1 MKHRKL
7 GNREVSAIGIGCMNV
22 SWIWSNGAA
31 LDPVR
36 RYESAIPAI
45 HAALDAGVTLLDTA
59 DIYAPTWDAFGHN
72 ETFVAEAVRTW
83 PGTKEQKDKIVIATK
98 AGITRQPGEQ
108 WGRNASLDYLLRA
121 AEASAG
127 RLGVDKIA
135 LWQHHRLDPNI
146 VFETQVANIGVLK
159 ERGIVDQIGVS
170 NYDAHQLEIAVKMLG
185 GPDEGGI
192 VSVQNEFS
200 PRYRYDLDV
209 LQVCEK
215 YGIAFLPWSPLGGV
229 RTKATIS
236 QASAFEALAEKYSV
250 SPFALALAWEM
261 KTSSAVVPIPG
272 ATRTETIL
280 DAITALDVDLSDE
293 DFEYLNHH
301 LPEQAEYS
309 SELLPKPRHHQLRH
323 RRF

>member
-1 MKHRKL
+1 MRQHKL
-7 GNREVSAIGIGCMNV
+7 GNRQVSAIGVGCMNV

-72 ETFVAEAVRTW
+72 EIFVAEALRTW
-83 PGTKEQKDKIVIATK
+83 SGTKEQKNKVVIATK
-98 AGITRQPGEQ
+98 AGISRQPGER
-108 WGRNASLDYLLRA
+108 WGRNGSLDYLLRA

-127 RLGVDKIA
+127 RLGVEKID
-135 LWQHHRLDPNI
+135 LWQHHRLDPDI
-146 VFETQVANIGVLK
+146 VFETQVANILALK

-170 NYDAHQLEIAVKMLG
+170 NYDAKQLEIAIKIAG

-192 VSVQNEFS
+192 VSIQNEFS

-209 LQVCEK
+209 LAVCEK
-215 YGIAFLPWSPLGGV
+215 YGVAYLPWSPLGGMNNK
-229 RTKATIS
+229 KAITDS
-236 QASAFEALAEKYSV
+236 DAFEEVANKHNVSKY
-250 SPFALALAWEM
+250 AIALAWEI
-261 KTSSAVVPIPG
+261 KTSPNVIPIPG
-272 ATRTETIL
+272 ATRTESIL
-280 DAITALDVDLSDE
+280 DCITALDVTLSDDE
-293 DFEYLNHH
+293 FEYLNAH

-309 SELLPKPRHHQLRH
+309 SELMPRPAH
-323 RRF
+323 R